1 MAVVAEEIESRSKA
15 VSALRPPLDPSGKN
29 TNGTSRISDYSSL
42 EKDTQKRGRR
52 LLTEIRRQEKT
63 GKLSDWFYDNLM
75 ALTTKDD
82 SLKVELFR
90 FVDALP
96 ALKTP
101 EAVSQHLQEYLVRPD
116 VWLPPGGAPLLTALA
131 SNGLTRKL
139 LSFSSNTGAKM
150 MAKRFIAGRDA
161 HEATAAITRLRR
173 QNLTFTL
180 DLLGEAVTSEADA
193 LAYQKKYLELVRDL
207 AQISKNW
214 ASNLQTD
221 QAPWGPLPKVNV
233 SVKLSSLYA
242 RFDPMAADATCEAS
256 KERLRPILRLAREN
270 GVFVNFDMEQ
280 HDFCTITQRIFREIF
295 VEPEFRD
302 WADVGIVSQAYL
314 RRALAD
320 LEALR
325 DWVRDVRKTPVWIRL
340 VKGAY
345 WDYETI
351 LSAQRGH
358 PVPVYSEKT
367 HTDANYE
374 ACADFL
380 IQNWETL
387 RPAIASH
394 NARSVAR
401 AQAIAAAHGLPPRAV
416 EYQVLF
422 GMGESMGRALAT
434 QGERVRVYVPFG
446 ELLPGMAYLVRRLLE
461 NSSND
466 SFVRSTGEKV
476 DVGKLLAVPLALTPG
491 PSPNS
496 GRGESGN
503 YRASAPQKA
512 LDGTGAGAK
521 LQTVTFLDSPLPV
534 LGEGPGVRAVFTNDP
549 ETDFAEPE
557 NQHRMQQAL
566 AEVRQQLGQTVPVVI
581 GGKSEQ
587 SPHLE
592 ERRDPSDTSR
602 IASRVCFATPE
613 QTERAIAAAHTAFP
627 AWRDTQA
634 AERSALLHRVADEFQ
649 RRRFEISA
657 WQVFET
663 GKPWRE
669 ADADI
674 AEAIDFCRFYAAE
687 MERMSQPRKRN
698 VPGEW
703 NEYFYDARGPAVIIA
718 PWNFPLAILTGMAVA
733 ALVAGNPV
741 ILKPS
746 EQASRVGYFLQQA
759 LQAAGV
765 PPGVSNF
772 LPGDGEEIGPI
783 LVNDPRIALIAFT
796 GSKTVGLSIIENA
809 SVVRPKQREIKRV
822 IAELGGKNAI
832 IVDEDA
838 DLDEAVLG
846 VLHST
851 TGFSGQKCSACSRV
865 MVIGSAYEPFCERL
879 AHAVQSIRIGPAE
892 DPATTLGP
900 VVDAASQERVLRYV
914 EIGKTEGRLLA
925 EIPVPEGWADKGY
938 YVPAAVFADCP
949 ADGRLCQE
957 EVFGPI
963 LAVLRVRDL
972 DEALSLTDNT
982 LYALT
987 GGIYSRSPKNIERA
1001 RREFRV
1007 GNLYINRKITGAL
1020 VDRQPFGGAR
1030 LSGVGAKA
1038 GGPDYLLQFLVPRTI
1053 TESVMRRG
1061 FAPALDSSA
1070 GGE

>member
-1 MAVVAEEIESRSKA
+1 M
-15 VSALRPPLDPSGKN
+15 
-29 TNGTSRISDYSSL
+29 
-42 EKDTQKRGRR
+42 
-52 LLTEIRRQEKT
+52 
-63 GKLSDWFYDNLM
+63 
-75 ALTTKDD
+75 
-82 SLKVELFR
+82 
-90 FVDALP
+90 
-96 ALKTP
+96 
-101 EAVSQHLQEYLVRPD
+101 
-116 VWLPPGGAPLLTALA
+116 
-131 SNGLTRKL
+131 
-139 LSFSSNTGAKM
+139 
-150 MAKRFIAGRDA
+150 
-161 HEATAAITRLRR
+161 
-173 QNLTFTL
+173 
-180 DLLGEAVTSEADA
+180 
-193 LAYQKKYLELVRDL
+193 
-207 AQISKNW
+207 
-214 ASNLQTD
+214 
-221 QAPWGPLPKVNV
+221 
-233 SVKLSSLYA
+233 
-242 RFDPMAADATCEAS
+242 
-256 KERLRPILRLAREN
+256 
-270 GVFVNFDMEQ
+270 
-280 HDFCTITQRIFREIF
+280 
-295 VEPEFRD
+295 
-302 WADVGIVSQAYL
+302 
-314 RRALAD
+314 
-320 LEALR
+320 
-325 DWVRDVRKTPVWIRL
+325 
-340 VKGAY
+340 
-345 WDYETI
+345 
-351 LSAQRGH
+351 
-358 PVPVYSEKT
+358 
-367 HTDANYE
+367 
-374 ACADFL
+374 
-380 IQNWETL
+380 
-387 RPAIASH
+387 
-394 NARSVAR
+394 
-401 AQAIAAAHGLPPRAV
+401 
-416 EYQVLF
+416 
-422 GMGESMGRALAT
+422 
-434 QGERVRVYVPFG
+434 
-446 ELLPGMAYLVRRLLE
+446 
-461 NSSND
+461 D
-466 SFVRSTGEKV
+466 SF
-476 DVGKLLAVPLALTPG
+476 
-491 PSPNS
+491 
-496 GRGESGN
+496 
-503 YRASAPQKA
+503 
-512 LDGTGAGAK
+512 
-521 LQTVTFLDSPLPV
+521 
-534 LGEGPGVRAVFTNDP
+534 TNEP

-557 NQHRMQQAL
+557 NQRRMQKAL
-566 AEVRQQLGQTVPVVI
+566 AEVRQQLGETVPI
-581 GGKSEQ
+581 IINGKREL
-587 SPHLE
+587 SPNVD

-627 AWRDTQA
+627 AWRDTPVA
-634 AERSALLHRVADEFQ
+634 KRSALLHRVADEFSA
-649 RRRFEISA
+649 RRFEISA

-674 AEAIDFCRFYAAE
+674 AEAIDFCRFYAQE
-687 MERMSQPRKRN
+687 MERLSQPRKRN

-746 EQASRVGYFLQQA
+746 EQASRVGYFLQEA
-759 LQAAGV
+759 LEAAGV

-783 LVNDPRIALIAFT
+783 LVNDSRIALIAFT

-809 SVVRPKQREIKRV
+809 SIVRPKQREIKRV

-865 MVIGSAYEPFCERL
+865 LVVGSAYEPFCERL

-925 EIPVPEGWADKGY
+925 QIPVPEGWADKGY

-972 DEALSLTDNT
+972 DEALSIADNT

-1020 VDRQPFGGAR
+1020 VDRQPFGGGR
-1030 LSGVGAKA
+1030 LSGVGSKA

-1061 FAPALDSSA
+1061 FAPALDDSA